1 MVWAHPRG
9 RHFNRTLDIS
19 TINFMW
25 RSQRKPFVTH
35 NIWLNKGST
44 ERGHCVKIKNKLLF
58 QVLKFWMSV
67 WPKQIK
73 EAVEKERLEER
84 EQSTNWGK
92 EEIREVS
99 FLMGISHS
107 IHSELFKKIKPE
119 FSTEFHYP
127 PKIIQS
133 VKAHLPGFTKSI
145 CSHFISQGIP
155 FSHLFFPNTRIWNTL
170 PYQPMNE
177 TCNSQSGFM
186 HDVWVSLIP
195 FDFKIQINLYVAE
208 FRVFPGST
216 LSFIYF

>member
-1 MVWAHPRG
+1 MSSFTESVQNSAWHQGSIQRIIIIIWLIPLLFLFLPLPMKGQLGQQIFIYLWSLLKQMTSCMVWAHPRG
-9 RHFNRTLDIS
+9 RHFNRTLDIF

-25 RSQRKPFVTH
+25 RSQRKPFITH

-99 FLMGISHS
+99 FLIGQNWHITFHS
-107 IHSELFKKIKPE
+107 FWTFQENQTWILNWIPLSSQNNSVRQ
-119 FSTEFHYP
+119 STP
-127 PKIIQS
+127 S
-133 VKAHLPGFTKSI
+133 
-145 CSHFISQGIP
+145 
-155 FSHLFFPNTRIWNTL
+155 
-170 PYQPMNE
+170 
-177 TCNSQSGFM
+177 
-186 HDVWVSLIP
+186 
-195 FDFKIQINLYVAE
+195 
-208 FRVFPGST
+208 RV
-216 LSFIYF
+216 Y

>member
-1 MVWAHPRG
+1 MSCRLNEFIHRECSEQCLAPGKHSANNHHYLVNTVALPVFASTMKGQLGQQIFIYLWSLLKQMTSCMVWAHPRG
-9 RHFNRTLDIS
+9 RHFNRTLDIF

-25 RSQRKPFVTH
+25 RSQRKPFITH

-99 FLMGISHS
+99 FLIGQNWAYH
-107 IHSELFKKIKPE
+107 
-119 FSTEFHYP
+119 
-127 PKIIQS
+127 
-133 VKAHLPGFTKSI
+133 
-145 CSHFISQGIP
+145 IP
-155 FSHLFFPNTRIWNTL
+155 FILNFPRKSNL
-170 PYQPMNE
+170 
-177 TCNSQSGFM
+177 NSQ
-186 HDVWVSLIP
+186 L
-195 FDFKIQINLYVAE
+195 N
-208 FRVFPGST
+208 ST
-216 LSFIYF
+216 ILPK